1 MEYSL
6 PPASSFPVANPSPR
20 SRGCWQA
27 WVMWPSAQIEL
38 GASLESLASKR
49 KNTNGAFP
57 LRGPPASWA
66 LCEQC
71 GWHVSHHLADPPL
84 NQGPGCPVS
93 TAPHASPFGALRCC
107 SLLSRTWVW
116 FAFCDP
122 EAHVWP
128 TPPLPLFFLG
138 SDIKAACFWKVLSL
152 KVY

>member
-1 MEYSL
+1 MVLFHSGGPWRPERCVNSVGDMSHITL
-6 PPASSFPVANPSPR
+6 QTPPP
-20 SRGCWQA
+20 
-27 WVMWPSAQIEL
+27 
-38 GASLESLASKR
+38 
-49 KNTNGAFP
+49 
-57 LRGPPASWA
+57 
-66 LCEQC
+66 
-71 GWHVSHHLADPPL
+71 

-93 TAPHASPFGALRCC
+93 TAPHAPPFGALRCC

-152 KVY
+152 KVTKVRDKDKTFKTDVRQGKSEGKEKRGSQQKKGLMGFLDSLSCYYIQNR